1 MICCLWGQGCVLAE
15 ENDTNRKWHRWLYVT
30 RQGIC
35 NCTDLTK
42 SCGQKKDERATP
54 YEKDRKLPRGSIL
67 LKNTPVAHLCV
78 FSENVAGGHFSIS
91 NPISSRDSVSVAADC
106 WSPLDPCDG
115 AREGAAEPYWPFIW
129 THRGYIA
136 SLWRNIQLIT
146 LESGLTGREQAV
158 NCKGIV
164 KG

>member
-1 MICCLWGQGCVLAE
+1 MSCLWESCDMLPMKVVSWQ
-15 ENDTNRKWHRWLYVT
+15 KWHEKPYATAQIW
-30 RQGIC
+30 Q
-35 NCTDLTK
+35 K
-42 SCGQKKDERATP
+42 SCGQKKDERAKP

-67 LKNTPVAHLCV
+67 LKNTPGAHLCV

-146 LESGLTGREQAV
+146 LESGFTGREQAV